1 MPVQSHSKQKNYRS
15 VMSIEH
21 ALISLVQVQPY
32 NTITVQNIIDKSG
45 YSRRTFYT
53 HFLDKDDLLHQI
65 IQNEANVFIEKIIRN
80 DTVSAPTLTA
90 YDTVHTPIRQGIL
103 DYFRYIYNNQL
114 LYQEIA
120 SDQLPGISI
129 SSLADLIYKEV
140 VAHCHI
146 VFDDKNRELNCDLF
160 CHHCVHTYM
169 AFIQYWIQNK
179 FVWPPEYLAK
189 QSTMLVH
196 SNISI
201 KLRID

>member
-15 VMSIEH
+15 VVSIQR
-21 ALISLVQVQPY
+21 ALINLVQVQPY
-32 NTITVQNIIDKSG
+32 NTITVQNIIDQSG

-53 HFLDKDDLLHQI
+53 HFLDKEDLLDQI
-65 IQNEANVFIEKIIRN
+65 IQNEADVFIEKIIQN
-80 DTVSAPTLTA
+80 DMVSAPTLTS
-90 YDTVHTPIRQGIL
+90 YDAIHTPIRQGIL

-120 SDQLPGISI
+120 SDLLPGISI

-140 VAHCHI
+140 VSHCHL
-146 VFDDKNRELNCDLF
+146 VFDEKNRELNSDLF

-179 FVWPPEYLAK
+179 FVWSPEYLAK

-196 SNISI
+196 PNISI

>member
-1 MPVQSHSKQKNYRS
+1 
-15 VMSIEH
+15 MSIEH
-21 ALISLVQVQPY
+21 ALISLIQTQPY
-32 NTITVQNIIDKSG
+32 NTITVQNIIDQSG
-45 YSRRTFYT
+45 YSRKTFYT
-53 HFLDKDDLLHQI
+53 HFLDKDDLLHHI
-65 IQNEANVFIEKIIRN
+65 IQREASVFIEKIILN
-80 DTVSAPTLTA
+80 DAVSAPTLTA
-90 YDTVHTPIRQGIL
+90 YDTVYTPIRQGIL
-103 DYFRYIYNNQL
+103 DYFRYIYDNQL

-120 SDQLPGISI
+120 SDQFPGISI

-140 VAHCHI
+140 TAHCHI

-169 AFIQYWIQNK
+169 SFIQYWIQNK
-179 FVWPPEYLAK
+179 FAWSPEYLAK